1 MEEKVQMALQ
11 TCENNPSLLFKKY
24 RLKMIWDSIFH

>member
-11 TCENNPSLLFKKY
+11 TRENNSSLLFKKY
-24 RLKMIWDSIFH
+24 RLKILW